1 MYARE
6 QDSARGRVKTSGHKF
21 KNQGVKH
28 MRSNIWKAS
37 LLLAAAVMV
46 LPAFGQ
52 SVAATES
59 KDQLVGTWQVQVT
72 QVDCQTG
79 KPLGPPFTSL
89 LTFAQGGTMNEDT
102 SNPAFGHGQRGGGQG
117 MWSSTGQSIY
127 AAKSVAL
134 IKYTTPPN
142 QKTHN
147 PGFDAGQ
154 QIISQN
160 ITFNDQSG
168 QWSSTASVAFAD
180 TNGDVYRQGCAT
192 ASATPF

>member
-1 MYARE
+1 
-6 QDSARGRVKTSGHKF
+6 
-21 KNQGVKH
+21 

-37 LLLAAAVMV
+37 VLLAAAVMV

-79 KPLGPPFTSL
+79 NPLGPPFTSL

-117 MWSSTGQSIY
+117 MWSSTGQSMY
-127 AAKSVAL
+127 ATKSVAL

-147 PGFDAGQ
+147 PGFKAGQ
-154 QIISQN
+154 QTISQN
-160 ITFNDQSG
+160 ITFNGQSG
-168 QWSSTASVAFAD
+168 QWGSTASVTFTD
-180 TNGDVYRQGCAT
+180 TNGKVYRQGCAI
-192 ASATPF
+192 ASGVPF